1 MFEKYTVTNTIQLNE
16 IYGQINEF
24 DTFDIEID
32 TKNLILFCNE
42 NDIVNQLRKTLQ
54 SYSYFENNISL
65 PHTSDDFYGLSLNL
79 EKIYKFYFK
88 YIAHNLFEKQL
99 CKNITFDITI
109 DPN

>member
-1 MFEKYTVTNTIQLNE
+1 MFKRVYSYEYNPIILE
-16 IYGQINEF
+16 IYGQIKEF

-32 TKNLILFCNE
+32 TKEEYYFVV

-79 EKIYKFYFK
+79 EKIYEFYFK
-88 YIAHNLFEKQL
+88 YI
-99 CKNITFDITI
+99 I
-109 DPN
+109 